1 MQTIK
6 NKIRMERVRCWLF
19 IHTAELGMKPELY
32 PKRDSNKKIIL
43 NFNGLSDNEI
53 AKLYYM
59 HSFQKVIYTNIR
71 PYYSDELRENIKIAI
86 DSLKYSSDLE
96 NPVDDFELQLY
107 RCYIMCFIM
116 IYSFTNPKIYEPV
129 KYVDMVDKTIDEIE
143 QMHDSQ
149 KILARSL
156 NPNTSL

>member
-1 MQTIK
+1 METIK
-6 NKIRMERVRCWLF
+6 NKIRIERIRCWLF
-19 IHTAELGMKPELY
+19 IYKAELAMKPELY
-32 PKRDSNKKIIL
+32 PKRDSNGKIIL

-59 HSFQKVIYTNIR
+59 SSFHKVVSSHIR
-71 PYYSDELRENIKIAI
+71 PYYNDELRENIKIAI
-86 DSLKYSSDLE
+86 DSLKYNSDLE

-116 IYSFTNPKIYEPV
+116 IYSFTNPKIYEPI
-129 KYVDMVDKTIDEIE
+129 KYIDMVDKTIYEIE
-143 QMHDSQ
+143 KMQDSQ
-149 KILARSL
+149 KILARRL